1 MNHTDDTPEVV
12 YPEGLVDAIRDLF
25 DQYWLPGVESAVIE
39 MRQMLMSAA
48 EIAALTI
55 VLGDAPA
62 NTELVTPAG
71 AEAFARYLFDH
82 GVGVMRT

>member
-25 DQYWLPGVESAVIE
+25 DQYWPLGVESAVIE

-48 EIAALTI
+48 DGM
-55 VLGDAPA
+55 VNLGPHCPVCNGKGRCDPIPVKGRQGIWQWDG
-62 NTELVTPAG
+62 TRRPT
-71 AEAFARYLFDH
+71 
-82 GVGVMRT
+82 